1 MTLENI
7 LNKMNLKLG
16 GVNYAPKFSDEAAE
30 LALDKG
36 TFVIGY
42 QTAHSRMSTEKVYTE
57 GEVRITEPSVLG
69 FTGNYMANPNLFVGN
84 WLYQNVEHEM
94 VNLQTLEE
102 QTLHV
107 LTLLKTLR
115 PADAKPK
122 TIVVFRD
129 GISEPRYPEFE
140 GGELQA
146 LKNACARI
154 DPKWKPKF
162 ILIITTKEHDTRIF
176 SRINGRIENPTPGTI
191 IVLRLGKEMLATPQK
206 AIKGTAQPVKI
217 TLVKNETTV
226 PFEGIKK
233 FVHALSYTH
242 QLQASPTGLVEPIY
256 QADLLA
262 KRGLS
267 TLVTFKEHFSTAVPR
282 LPTLQ
287 YDVDGLNKRL
297 SMKGSRLEHIRFTA

>member
-84 WLYQNVEHEM
+84 WLYQDVGHEM

-129 GISEPRYPEFE
+129 GLSEPRYPEFE
-140 GGELQA
+140 GDELQA
-146 LKNACARI
+146 LKKACARI

-162 ILIITTKEHDTRIF
+162 ILIVTTKEHDTRIF
-176 SRINGRIENPTPGTI
+176 SRINGRVENPTPGTI
-191 IVLRLGKEMLATPQK
+191 IVLRPGKEMLATPQK

-217 TLVKNETTV
+217 TIVKNETAV

-242 QLQASPTGLVEPIY
+242 QLTASPTGLVEPIY

-267 TLVTFKEHFSTAVPR
+267 TLVTFKEHFPTAVPR

-287 YDVDGLNKRL
+287 YDVDSLNKRL
-297 SMKGSRLEHIRFTA
+297 SMKESRLERIRFTA